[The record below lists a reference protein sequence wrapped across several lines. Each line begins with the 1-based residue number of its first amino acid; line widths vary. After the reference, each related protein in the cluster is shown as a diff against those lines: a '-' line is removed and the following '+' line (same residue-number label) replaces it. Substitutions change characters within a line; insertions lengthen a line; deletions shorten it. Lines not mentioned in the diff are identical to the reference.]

1 MIKTWTRYDI
11 APGFNVE
18 FKLLSADV
26 MQITLLDHTTPIYWW
41 EVEEFKDS
49 LYYQT
54 DALPDEEDQTITN
67 MVKWVEDFINDKG
80 IDDMVG
86 IVMNNPDLFTMHDCI
101 RTQYVYNFNSNFNAI
116 LTHTTVG
123 DEHHLNV
130 MYYKGDTKLGWSE
143 FLPDGSEGRL
153 DWTNFMLSIE
163 LATMERSL
171 RNAIRTFGVPKF
183 ISCIDNGL
191 NVVELGCTNL
201 NKRVVGNAEMT
212 FTKVEQK

>member
-11 APGFNVE
+11 EPGFNVQ
-18 FKLLSADV
+18 FKLISSDV
-26 MQITLLDHTTPIYWW
+26 MEITLFEHSTPIYSW

-54 DALPDEEDQTITN
+54 DALPDEQDQTIMK

-80 IDDMVG
+80 IDEMVG
-86 IVMNNPDLFTMHDCI
+86 VVMNNPDLFTTHEGI
-101 RTQYVYNFNSNFNAI
+101 RTQYVYNFNSNFHSI
-116 LTHTTVG
+116 LTHTTFG

-143 FLPDGSEGRL
+143 YLTDGSEGKF
-153 DWTNFMLSIE
+153 DWSNFMLSIE
-163 LATMERSL
+163 LATMERSI
-171 RNAIRTFGVPKF
+171 RNAVRPFGVPKF

-191 NVVELGCTNL
+191 NLVELGSANL
-201 NKRVVGNAEMT
+201 NRRIVNNAIMT